1 MSWVY
6 IKTERLIEGFRA
18 KRAYIAFWA
27 DFHFLQDRATF
38 WQIDLFWH
46 EKHLSKMFL
55 LICTFIS
62 WKPSIKWKVLDLI
75 QLHAVVSPGLHHLH
89 LLLSYEC
96 RQKREQCLQIKWLK
110 LHQCNYP
117 GWRDFRL
124 FFLGKFFDA
133 NRFFYFF
140 YWHEALRA
148 EKRKLLVK
156 TVGILIFMPS
166 AFDRCFWLGDIF

>member
-1 MSWVY
+1 MQKGHISVFGP
-6 IKTERLIEGFRA
+6 IFIFCRIELLFGRLTCFDMKSIFP
-18 KRAYIAFWA
+18 K
-27 DFHFLQDRATF
+27 L
-38 WQIDLFWH
+38 
-46 EKHLSKMFL
+46 FL
-55 LICTFIS
+55 LICTFFS
-62 WKPSIKWKVLDLI
+62 RKPSIKWKVLDLI
-75 QLHAVVSPGLHHLH
+75 QLHVVVSPGFHHLH

-117 GWRDFRL
+117 GWRDFHL